1 MLGAPRVE
9 PKPFSLSYVSNM
21 PASPP
26 MTGSAVANANSVAAA
41 DVLTP
46 LQQQQKICNP
56 WNAKN
61 KIISD
66 RRIREI
72 LEAYGVTRR
81 FQDLSLFRQAC
92 VHTSYVDKSDV
103 WAKQEEPMVLAE
115 RPANCLPLQ
124 TADNEELEYAGDGI
138 LSGVVAT
145 YLKERFSGQGEGFMT
160 NLRTEI
166 VNNDRLGELAKEVG
180 FAPWLIISRHVE
192 EVCDGRKNLRLLGSM
207 FEAWLGALYYSAG
220 KGGKGFEEVQTF
232 VVNVMEKHIYFVKLI
247 TNNNNYKDQLLRWF
261 QAEYHQPPRYKVV
274 TEEGPSHDRIFTM
287 GVLSPEGA
295 VIATAAAR
303 SKKEAEQTAS
313 RIALEVLQA
322 KKGAA
327 ARQAQ

>member
-1 MLGAPRVE
+1 
-9 PKPFSLSYVSNM
+9 M

-26 MTGSAVANANSVAAA
+26 LSSATTLVAAA

-61 KIISD
+61 RVIPDGK
-66 RRIREI
+66 IREI
-72 LEAYGVTRR
+72 LETYGVKRR
-81 FQDLSLFRQAC
+81 FPDLALFRQAC
-92 VHTSYVDKSDV
+92 VHTSYVDKSEV
-103 WAKQEEPMVLAE
+103 WAKQEEPMMLAD

-124 TADNEELEYAGDGI
+124 AADNEELEYAGDGI

-166 VNNDRLGELAKEVG
+166 VNNDRLGELAKRVG
-180 FAPWLIISRHVE
+180 FAPWLMISRHVE
-192 EVCDGRKNLRLLGSM
+192 EVCDGRQNLRLLGSM

-220 KGGKGFEEVQTF
+220 KGGRGFEEVQTF
-232 VVNVMEKHIYFVKLI
+232 VVNVMERHIYFVELI
-247 TNNNNYKDQLLRWF
+247 TKNTNYKDQLLRWF

-274 TEEGPSHDRIFTM
+274 AEEGPSHDRIFTM

-303 SKKEAEQTAS
+303 NKKEAEQTAS
-313 RIALEVLQA
+313 RIALDALQA
-322 KKGAA
+322 KKGGGGGAA
-327 ARQAQ
+327 AAAAKRIQ